1 MGDLI
6 ADVGTLEEKVV
17 GLAKAIPESAYSW
30 RPGDGVRSISEVL
43 IHVAG
48 DNYFA
53 AAKMGSNVSS
63 ETAITGKGYNE
74 ARAYE
79 ERKMT
84 RGQVIAALE
93 QSFGLLKKSMAETPD
108 AKLETST
115 DYFGPKRT
123 TSLRAAWVGATTH
136 LHEHLGQ
143 LIAYARSNKIVPPWS
158 K

>member
-1 MGDLI
+1 M
-6 ADVGTLEEKVV
+6 
-17 GLAKAIPESAYSW
+17 
-30 RPGDGVRSISEVL
+30 L

-53 AAKMGSNVSS
+53 AAKMGANLSG
-63 ETAITGKGYNE
+63 ETGITGQGYNE
-74 ARAYE
+74 ARAFE

-84 RGQVIAALE
+84 RAQVIAAVE
-93 QSFGLLKKSMAETPD
+93 QSFALLKKSMTETSD
-108 AKLETST
+108 DTLEAST

-123 TSLRAAWVGATTH
+123 TTLRTAWVGATTH

-158 K
+158 Q